1 MNIDQELSYTIID
14 RHPVE
19 AAQLFERLS
28 FEAAAGFLNA
38 APAHTA
44 ALILKAVNPFSASQ
58 ILAFMAP
65 NQTASVC
72 QALPLGTVS
81 ILFRRIDAPE
91 RQRFIEALPSDLS
104 GLLQRLLRY
113 AEGTAGAMMKTR
125 ILVLPDD
132 ITVAEGLERMRR
144 HPEQIFDYTYVI
156 NRDQVMVGFVKVR
169 HLMLARPESIMSAV
183 MKNTPGRLLPRMGGE
198 TILAH
203 PGWHNGH
210 ALPVVDENGVFLGA
224 VSYQTLRKLENEVK
238 EIRPTTHVDDAGK
251 ALGELYWL
259 GISAFLKG
267 AAVAIEGEKKNR

>member
-1 MNIDQELSYTIID
+1 MNTDQELSYTIID

-19 AAQLFERLS
+19 AAQLFEGLS
-28 FEAAAGFLNA
+28 FEVAAGFLNE
-38 APAHTA
+38 APAHTT
-44 ALILKAVNPFSASQ
+44 ALILKNINPFSASQ
-58 ILAFMAP
+58 ILEVMAP

-72 QALPLGTVS
+72 QALPLGTVAA
-81 ILFRRIDAPE
+81 LFRRIDAPK
-91 RQRFIEALPSDLS
+91 RQRFLEALPSDLS
-104 GLLQRLLRY
+104 GLLQRVLRY
-113 AEGTAGAMMKTR
+113 AEGTAGALMKTR

-132 ITVAEGLERMRR
+132 ITVAEGLESLRR
-144 HPEQIFDYTYVI
+144 HPEQIFDYTYII

-183 MKNTPGRLLPRMGGE
+183 MKKTTERLRPQMGRN

-203 PGWHNGH
+203 PGWRNGH

-224 VSYQTLRKLENEVK
+224 VSYQTLRKLESEVD
-238 EIRPTTHVDDAGK
+238 EMQPTSHTGDAGK

-267 AAVAIEGEKKNR
+267 VTAAIEGEKKNR